1 MKIAITGPL
10 ADRNLGDYGM
20 FINNLYDISPK
31 NEFVVFSYNSS
42 FVDQLKIDYLK
53 EFSIDFVDV
62 ELLEKRQEKLDPIE
76 QLKKLRRVLLGKEK
90 PYYPTPL
97 ELLNRCSNISAIE
110 KEIENS
116 DVLLVSGGGYFN
128 DLWFEWTRNDDL
140 FKIIVPI
147 LLAAKMNKKIV
158 FTANGF
164 GPFDSSKHFYE
175 MIFSEAKDAIITSRD
190 RKLSPTYL
198 ADIGVKEITYLPDDL
213 YIINDGINPK
223 EQSKSSRYGKYVIF
237 EQYGNI
243 NKFKENIE
251 SIRTLVAFFKNKGL
265 NVVFLTFDV
274 DETTTSYLKEE
285 IKEENFFIYDFE
297 TGYLKINDAIEL
309 IKNSEL
315 VLCNRYHALVLSV
328 TNQIPVIN
336 VVKPVFDLRYYYN
349 KNAGLLD
356 NAFEG
361 VYFNY
366 NEYMQESLSGA
377 IQHVIDNYDYI
388 IRYQNSLY
396 SSSEFSLNK
405 ENLANKRIEFFST
418 HFQN

>member
-42 FVDQLKIDYLK
+42 FVEQLKNDYLK

-62 ELLEKRQEKLDPIE
+62 ELSDKKKDNLDPIE

-90 PYYPTPL
+90 SYYPTPL
-97 ELLNRCSNISAIE
+97 ELLNRCTNIFAIE
-110 KEIENS
+110 KEIESS

-140 FKIIVPI
+140 FRIIVPI
-147 LLAAKMNKKIV
+147 LIAAKMNKKIV

-175 MIFSEAKDAIITSRD
+175 MIFAEAKDAIITSRD

-198 ADIGVKEITYLPDDL
+198 SDIGVKDITYLPDDL
-213 YIINDGINPK
+213 YIINDGINPR
-223 EQSKSSRYGKYVIF
+223 EQSKSSKYGKYVIF

-251 SIRTLVAFFKNKGL
+251 SIRTLVTFFKNKGI

-274 DETTTSYLKEE
+274 DE
-285 IKEENFFIYDFE
+285 
-297 TGYLKINDAIEL
+297 
-309 IKNSEL
+309 
-315 VLCNRYHALVLSV
+315 
-328 TNQIPVIN
+328 
-336 VVKPVFDLRYYYN
+336 
-349 KNAGLLD
+349 
-356 NAFEG
+356 
-361 VYFNY
+361 
-366 NEYMQESLSGA
+366 
-377 IQHVIDNYDYI
+377 
-388 IRYQNSLY
+388 
-396 SSSEFSLNK
+396 
-405 ENLANKRIEFFST
+405 
-418 HFQN
+418 

>member
-42 FVDQLKIDYLK
+42 FVDQLKNDYLK

-62 ELLEKRQEKLDPIE
+62 ELSEKKKDKLDPIE
-76 QLKKLRRVLLGKEK
+76 QLKKIRRVLLGKEK
-90 PYYPTPL
+90 SYYPTPL
-97 ELLNRCSNISAIE
+97 ELLNRCTNISAIE
-110 KEIENS
+110 KEIESS

-140 FKIIVPI
+140 FRIIVPI
-147 LLAAKMNKKIV
+147 LIAAKMNKKIV

-175 MIFSEAKDAIITSRD
+175 MIFAEAKDAIITSRD

-198 ADIGVKEITYLPDDL
+198 SDIGVKDITYLPDDL
-213 YIINDGINPK
+213 YIINDGINPR
-223 EQSKSSRYGKYVIF
+223 EQSKSSKYGKYVIF

-251 SIRTLVAFFKNKGL
+251 SIRTLVTFFKNKGI

-274 DETTTSYLKEE
+274 DEKTTSYLKEE
-285 IKEENFFIYDFE
+285 IKEDNFFIYDFE
-297 TGYLKINDAIEL
+297 TGYLKIDEAIEL

-377 IQHVIDNYDYI
+377 IQHLIDNYEHI
-388 IRYQNSLY
+388 ISYQSSLY
-396 SSSEFSLNK
+396 ASSEFSSNK
-405 ENLANKRIEFFST
+405 AKLANKRTEFFST
-418 HFQN
+418 HFQD

>member
-42 FVDQLKIDYLK
+42 FVDQLKTDYLK
-53 EFSIDFVDV
+53 GFSIDFVDV

-116 DVLLVSGGGYFN
+116 DILLVSGGGYFN

-147 LLAAKMNKKIV
+147 LIAAKMNKKIV

-175 MIFSEAKDAIITSRD
+175 MIFAEAKDAIITSRD

-198 ADIGVKEITYLPDDL
+198 ADLGVKEITYLPDDL

-223 EQSKSSRYGKYVIF
+223 EQSKSSRYGKYMIF

-251 SIRTLVAFFKNKGL
+251 SIRSLVAFFKNKGL

-336 VVKPVFDLRYYYN
+336 VIKPVFDLRYYYN
-349 KNAGLLD
+349 KNSGLLD

-377 IQHVIDNYDYI
+377 IQHVIDNYDSI